1 MRNNTTVAAL
11 SETESGNSEQV
22 SVARI
27 QDIDEL
33 VVNTSPD
40 IGNARVTSVA
50 QKVLNYDPEALIWQ
64 DSPSLAIMLSNV
76 FKWLV
81 IFLIWLAVL
90 SHFSNV
96 MKQAIAAEQAQLVL
110 EAEKIAKAQAAP
122 VKKKKAKHT
131 EDASQAKAASA
142 PQKTSER
149 TNAEAIYFLILAGGV
164 LVFLIQTLRFIGR
177 ALRIKNIKYSM
188 TSQRLKIE
196 SGILSKA
203 SNTYELHN
211 LNGGHVYTPFFL
223 RLFGRSNLYV
233 SGLWLSGIKNAE
245 TVRDLIRN
253 AGQIE
258 ASRLEKARFR

>member
-1 MRNNTTVAAL
+1 MGNNEAVAAL
-11 SETESGNSEQV
+11 NESENGHSEPI

-50 QKVLNYDPEALIWQ
+50 QKVLNFDPEAMIWQ
-64 DSPSLAIMLSNV
+64 DSPSLAILLSNV

-81 IFLIWLAVL
+81 VFLIWLAVL
-90 SHFSNV
+90 THFSQEV
-96 MKQAIAAEQAQLVL
+96 TKAIAAEQAAAVS
-110 EAEKIAKAQAAP
+110 EAAKVAKAQEVP
-122 VKKKKAKHT
+122 GKKRKAKKV
-131 EDASQAKAASA
+131 EDSSLAKSSPP
-142 PQKTSER
+142 PQNERER

-164 LVFLIQTLRFIGR
+164 LVFFVQTLRLIGR
-177 ALRIKNIKYSM
+177 AWSIANIKYSM

-196 SGILSKA
+196 SGIFSKA

-211 LNGGHVYTPFFL
+211 LGNGHVYTPFSL

-253 AGQIE
+253 AGQLE
-258 ASRLEKARFR
+258 ASRIDKARFR